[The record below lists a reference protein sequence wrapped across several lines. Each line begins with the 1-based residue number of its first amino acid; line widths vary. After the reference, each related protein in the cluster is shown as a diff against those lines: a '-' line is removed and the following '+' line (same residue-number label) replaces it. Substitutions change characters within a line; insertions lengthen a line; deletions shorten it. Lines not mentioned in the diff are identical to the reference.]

1 MNFPKRTPEQ
11 ESVFN
16 LLSSGVHHSFDAMAF
31 FQQAWSA
38 SNLFRASSLFPRPV
52 LADVQHCELSPLELR
67 INRCFSV
74 LRPSRSDLFDHLK
87 IHNFSFSLLH
97 LNLTAKVGEIEHK
110 LRTALHRADFHDECH
125 KDAKLFLEIS
135 NASQVSFI

>member
-1 MNFPKRTPEQ
+1 
-11 ESVFN
+11 
-16 LLSSGVHHSFDAMAF
+16 MAF
-31 FQQAWSA
+31 LQQVWSA
-38 SNLFRASSLFPRPV
+38 SNPFRTSSLFPRPI
-52 LADVQHCELSPLELR
+52 LADARRCDFSPLELR

-87 IHNFSFSLLH
+87 SHSFSFSLLH

-125 KDAKLFLEIS
+125 QDAKLFLEIS
-135 NASQVSFI
+135 NASQVLSSMSV